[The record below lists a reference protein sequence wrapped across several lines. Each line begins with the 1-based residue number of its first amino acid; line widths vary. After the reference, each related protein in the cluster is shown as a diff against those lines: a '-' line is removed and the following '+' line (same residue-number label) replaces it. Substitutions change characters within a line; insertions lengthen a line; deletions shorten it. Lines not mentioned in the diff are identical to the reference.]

1 MALVLSPTIAELLRE
16 LAGGRDIEEFIIDIV
31 TERLDPPRK
40 FEVYLKL
47 SEDYLKAADELY
59 NKGDL
64 AQAGEKYWGGA
75 VTALLNAIAEQRDWE
90 HYSHRDYDVII
101 GRLYK
106 ETKDKSILTNF
117 SMAERL
123 HTNFHHKFMD
133 RKEFEAHRK
142 AVFELIGKLRE
153 FLKNLNKT

>member
-16 LAGGRDIEEFIIDIV
+16 LAGDRDIEEFIIDIV

-40 FEVYLKL
+40 VEVYLRL

-64 AQAGEKYWGGA
+64 VQAGEKYWGA
-75 VTALLNAIAEQRDWE
+75 IAALLNAIAELRGWD

-117 SMAERL
+117 RMAEGL
-123 HTNFHHKFMD
+123 HANFYHNFMD
-133 RKEFEAHRK
+133 REEFEVHRE